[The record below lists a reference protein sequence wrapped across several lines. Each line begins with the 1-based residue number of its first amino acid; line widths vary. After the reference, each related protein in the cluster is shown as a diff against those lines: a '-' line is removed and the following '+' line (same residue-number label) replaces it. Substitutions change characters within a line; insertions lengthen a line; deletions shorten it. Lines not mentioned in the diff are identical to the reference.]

1 MRITVSKVHIE
12 STKLVNIYESS
23 LGLYRRYCI
32 VTMKCLQYILCNCK
46 RHCSHGTLIYRTF
59 WENLVSYFDFKHLQ

>member
-32 VTMKCLQYILCNCK
+32 VTMKCLQCILFTK
-46 RHCSHGTLIYRTF
+46 GIAVIALHFMEHSEII
-59 WENLVSYFDFKHLQ
+59 